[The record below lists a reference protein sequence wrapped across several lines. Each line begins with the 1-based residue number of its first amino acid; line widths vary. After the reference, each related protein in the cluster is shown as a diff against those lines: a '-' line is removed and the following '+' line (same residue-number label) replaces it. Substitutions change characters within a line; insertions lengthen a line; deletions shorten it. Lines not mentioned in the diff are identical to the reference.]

1 MDIEYSS
8 DIPDVPLPPGPLPSR
23 FVKADRSYL
32 LLNSLI
38 YITIGVLT
46 NDLPLIILIL
56 EISKT
61 TAVDEGTV
69 AAEED
74 EVGTVV
80 EPTVMNGLIVGAV
93 VITTTGI
100 ETTEGDIVMTTMK
113 GTVGVVAE
121 DVGVDADVVDNNKDK
136 VVDSSPSR
144 LSRTM
149 PRLRATSARA
159 KDTKR
164 TFALRPRNHDRSS
177 RAPTQRRLPLLTPR
191 TRTSPSLPSR
201 FLLRPRASLKS
212 TTKDGLPIRSTA
224 PFTRPTPPLSR
235 STIQVLLPT

>member
-8 DIPDVPLPPGPLPSR
+8 DIPDVPLPPGPIPSR
-23 FVKADRSYL
+23 FVITDRSYL

-100 ETTEGDIVMTTMK
+100 ETTEDLG
-113 GTVGVVAE
+113 GVGLDEVLGAT
-121 DVGVDADVVDNNKDK
+121 DGVGVDWMTVD
-136 VVDSSPSR
+136 
-144 LSRTM
+144 
-149 PRLRATSARA
+149 
-159 KDTKR
+159 
-164 TFALRPRNHDRSS
+164 
-177 RAPTQRRLPLLTPR
+177 
-191 TRTSPSLPSR
+191 
-201 FLLRPRASLKS
+201 
-212 TTKDGLPIRSTA
+212 DGLDGFDDGDGA
-224 PFTRPTPPLSR
+224 
-235 STIQVLLPT
+235 

>member
-8 DIPDVPLPPGPLPSR
+8 DIPDVPLPPGPIPSR
-23 FVKADRSYL
+23 FVITDRSYL

-46 NDLPLIILIL
+46 NDLPLTILIL

-121 DVGVDADVVDNNKDK
+121 DVGVDADVVDM
-136 VVDSSPSR
+136 VVVVTVMTAGIT
-144 LSRTM
+144 TM
-149 PRLRATSARA
+149 AHPRPLRII
-159 KDTKR
+159 
-164 TFALRPRNHDRSS
+164 
-177 RAPTQRRLPLLTPR
+177 LL
-191 TRTSPSLPSR
+191 
-201 FLLRPRASLKS
+201 LLFPKS
-212 TTKDGLPIRSTA
+212 
-224 PFTRPTPPLSR
+224 
-235 STIQVLLPT
+235 

>member
-8 DIPDVPLPPGPLPSR
+8 DIPDVPLPPGPIPSR
-23 FVKADRSYL
+23 FVKTDRSYL

-100 ETTEGDIVMTTMK
+100 ETTDGDIVMTTMK

-121 DVGVDADVVDNNKDK
+121 DVGVDADVVDM
-136 VVDSSPSR
+136 VVVVVTVMTAGIT
-144 LSRTM
+144 TM
-149 PRLRATSARA
+149 AHPRPLRII
-159 KDTKR
+159 
-164 TFALRPRNHDRSS
+164 
-177 RAPTQRRLPLLTPR
+177 LL
-191 TRTSPSLPSR
+191 
-201 FLLRPRASLKS
+201 LLFPKS
-212 TTKDGLPIRSTA
+212 
-224 PFTRPTPPLSR
+224 
-235 STIQVLLPT
+235 